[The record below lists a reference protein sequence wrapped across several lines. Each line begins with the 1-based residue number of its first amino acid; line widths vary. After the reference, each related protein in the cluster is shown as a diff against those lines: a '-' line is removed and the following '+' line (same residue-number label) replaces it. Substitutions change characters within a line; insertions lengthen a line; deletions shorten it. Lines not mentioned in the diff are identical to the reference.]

1 MRQAVGRPGSLPRLV
16 LRPALAANAAAVPP
30 LLFLVV
36 DLPLLSAQTFK
47 LLIAPSLIHSESPR
61 SGSVDQG
68 LHLIIH
74 KRRY

>member
-16 LRPALAANAAAVPP
+16 LRPAFAANTAAVPS
-30 LLFLVV
+30 LLSLVV
-36 DLPLLSAQTFK
+36 DLPLLSAQT